1 MAREKKGKRGD
12 ADQLRREATV
22 TTTVRLPESLH
33 RRIRLYCLEHRTS
46 IQAVTVELLQKAFPR

>member
-1 MAREKKGKRGD
+1 MAHEKKGQQGERK
-12 ADQLRREATV
+12 APRREATV

-46 IQAVTVELLQKAFPR
+46 IQAVTVELLQKAFPG